1 MIPLGRQ
8 KRKRSDGKVPLLAN
22 ESESNAIVPGNI
34 FEHGKNL
41 ARP

>member
-8 KRKRSDGKVPLLAN
+8 RRKGSGGKVPTLAN
-22 ESESNAIVPGNI
+22 ESKSNGIVSGNI